1 MAGSCRSVTS
11 DHGLF
16 GVALLTFED
25 AASSSP
31 YESFSR
37 IRRDDLNDRDVS
49 TRSLRAPVL
58 IAAFVAVAVIA
69 RHCFGRAFICNQL
82 MAATARREADSHAEP
97 RQSGLAR
104 C

>member
-31 YESFSR
+31 YGSNNAISGIDES
-37 IRRDDLNDRDVS
+37 
-49 TRSLRAPVL
+49 
-58 IAAFVAVAVIA
+58 
-69 RHCFGRAFICNQL
+69 
-82 MAATARREADSHAEP
+82 
-97 RQSGLAR
+97 
-104 C
+104 